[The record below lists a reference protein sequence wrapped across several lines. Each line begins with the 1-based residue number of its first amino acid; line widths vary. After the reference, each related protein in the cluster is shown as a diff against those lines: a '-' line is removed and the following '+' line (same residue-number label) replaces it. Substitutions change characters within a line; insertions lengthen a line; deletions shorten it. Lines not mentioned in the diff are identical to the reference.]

1 MPHQS
6 FLTIVILQGHNLGK
20 MPFPNP
26 LEAPDDFAEHLKS
39 LNLDLLL
46 TIFSFCRTRPVKDP
60 NVRYDEDSAMEWCER
75 MDSLLVSAH
84 PHPVIT
90 LYPVLTRHLPFQG

>member
-1 MPHQS
+1 MPLQS
-6 FLTIVILQGHNLGK
+6 FLTIAILQGRNLGK

-39 LNLDLLL
+39 LNLDFLL
-46 TIFSFCRTRPVKDP
+46 TAFSFCRTRPVKDP
-60 NVRYDEDSAMEWCER
+60 NVRYDGNSAVAWCER

-84 PHPVIT
+84 PHPVTTIYT
-90 LYPVLTRHLPFQG
+90 VLTRHLPFPG